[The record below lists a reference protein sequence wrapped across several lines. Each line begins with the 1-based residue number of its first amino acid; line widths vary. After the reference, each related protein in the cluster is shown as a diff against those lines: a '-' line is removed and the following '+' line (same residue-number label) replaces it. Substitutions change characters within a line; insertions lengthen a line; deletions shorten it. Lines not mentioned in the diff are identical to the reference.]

1 MTRSA
6 EQSPAV
12 AAHALDFISL
22 GKIVQIR
29 ERLLQAQAAG
39 KVVFRFESGDPS
51 FAPAAHVSD
60 AIIAATHAGKT
71 HYIPNNGIPE
81 LRKALAEKAVSR
93 NGLAG
98 VTSNDVFV
106 TNGAMHALYV
116 AFGALLSEGDEV
128 IIPDPM
134 WTEVA
139 ENIRLAGGVAVG
151 VKLNAEEGFAYKAED
166 IEAAITPKTTAIFLN
181 TPHNPTGAMLSRS
194 DLQAIYDLA
203 RRNNLWVISDEA
215 YEDLAFEPNE
225 HISIGSLADAD
236 DTRVIS
242 IYSFSKSHAM
252 SGLRTGYIVT
262 RARVLHDRIPKLLR
276 CTINGVNSLA
286 QWGALA
292 AVKGSMESTR
302 AMRDEYLV
310 RRDIMLDALKDIPG
324 VSAFVPKG
332 TFYVWV
338 TLDPSI
344 YERLEVADADALS
357 TSLADDGIG
366 SAPGDA
372 FGTHYPDAIRFA
384 FSCDTKMVKEGS
396 VKLRE
401 ALL

>member
-1 MTRSA
+1 MTRSV

-12 AAHALDFISL
+12 PAHALDFISL

-51 FAPAAHVSD
+51 FAPAAHVSE
-60 AIIAATHAGKT
+60 AIVAATYAGKT

-98 VTSNDVFV
+98 VTSNDIFV

-151 VKLNAEEGFAYKAED
+151 VKLIAEEGFAYKAAD

-181 TPHNPTGAMLSRS
+181 TPHNPTGAMLSRE

-215 YEDLAFEPNE
+215 YEDLVFEPNE
-225 HISIGSLADAD
+225 HTSIGSLADAD
-236 DTRVIS
+236 DTRVIG

-262 RARVLHDRIPKLLR
+262 RAKVLHDRIPKLLR
-276 CTINGVNSLA
+276 CTINGVNSIA

-292 AVKGSMESTR
+292 AVKGSSASTL
-302 AMRDEYLV
+302 AMRDEYLL
-310 RRDIMLDALKDIPG
+310 RRDIMLAALKDIPG

-338 TLDPSI
+338 SLDPSI